1 MVPLQPDF
9 ANSFYRATVQKSDC
23 PLVPR
28 DRVEQHA
35 DGPVLAPVER
45 RLDLEGLSSSMELA
59 EVAPSDRGVPE
70 IVEGLGFVERL
81 LDLDEA
87 AARVTP
93 SGVLQLHPLIHLEI
107 DVAVQQRPR
116 PL

>member
-1 MVPLQPDF
+1 MVPLQPQF
-9 ANSFYRATVQKSDC
+9 ANSFYRATEIRP

-45 RLDLEGLSSSMELA
+45 RLDLEGLRSSMELA

-93 SGVLQLHPLIHLEI
+93 SGILQLHSITVEP
-107 DVAVQQRPR
+107 
-116 PL
+116 